1 LSLSGEEETVLLND
15 PGKFPP
21 QINDIPKHDCFR
33 GSRTRKRFIFRMG
46 EDHRDFLIQMTLMVV
61 DCPLPGAAEARLP
74 VDFPGGF
81 GRGSQD
87 LPM

>member
-1 LSLSGEEETVLLND
+1 
-15 PGKFPP
+15 
-21 QINDIPKHDCFR
+21 
-33 GSRTRKRFIFRMG
+33 
-46 EDHRDFLIQMTLMVV
+46 MVV

-87 LPM
+87 LPMRLNALLGRRVGPCGGCDDLGLTRL

>member
-1 LSLSGEEETVLLND
+1 
-15 PGKFPP
+15 
-21 QINDIPKHDCFR
+21 
-33 GSRTRKRFIFRMG
+33 MG